1 MAHTNNRLF
10 AVTLTMLFVALFLS
24 TAQAQDI
31 CRQKGGTPCYFIASN
46 LVETGFGMSSR
57 NMDVL
62 LDRMFFNE
70 ADLKKLSKHFLSTYR
85 EPDEI
90 HISLNSTIFHLKDL
104 VLNSLVSGEPHET
117 YWTHPV
123 GVIFRVNGNEVIR
136 YSDPSKQKPG
146 TIVWR
151 TIVLKGVDPAG
162 R

>member
-24 TAQAQDI
+24 TAKAQDN

-46 LVETGFGMSSR
+46 LVDESVETR
-57 NMDVL
+57 TMDLL
-62 LDRMFFNE
+62 LDSIFFNE
-70 ADLKKLSKHFLSTYR
+70 ADLKKLAKYFLSTYR
-85 EPDEI
+85 KPDRV
-90 HISLNSTIFHLKDL
+90 HISLNSTIFQLRVL

-146 TIVWR
+146 TIVWK